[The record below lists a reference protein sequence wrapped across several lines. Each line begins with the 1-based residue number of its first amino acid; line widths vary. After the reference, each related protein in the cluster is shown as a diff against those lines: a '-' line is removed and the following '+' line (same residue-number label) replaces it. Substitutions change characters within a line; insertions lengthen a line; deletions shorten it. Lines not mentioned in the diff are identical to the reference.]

1 MVFMKKAEQMGI
13 NVQSM
18 YPWIVI
24 QLVWQHNFAFPIKS
38 QLLGPTMQLQRPL

>member
-24 QLVWQHNFAFPIKS
+24 QLVWQAQLRFPH
-38 QLLGPTMQLQRPL
+38 